1 LAVERPVYDFA
12 THTRKPQPERFSARE
27 FLIVEGLFAL
37 YWPELR
43 QLAGTKVFVEA
54 PNRVCLRRRTIRD
67 VAERGRSEASVIT
80 QFEQTVQPMA
90 ELYIRPTSKYADLV
104 LSGEQSL
111 SRSIEAALNHVR
123 NNWLQAAGGRTV
135 GTQLLAAQKDASSAF
150 LR

>member
-1 LAVERPVYDFA
+1 
-12 THTRKPQPERFSARE
+12 
-27 FLIVEGLFAL
+27 
-37 YWPELR
+37 
-43 QLAGTKVFVEA
+43 VEA